1 MGSLVR
7 IGSFIGKELRE
18 VIRRPGVLLSAVVGP
33 FAVMLIFGLGYTGH
47 RAPFVTEIIIPEG
60 TNLPRDPEYYAD
72 LAPGRL
78 VVQDVGTDAEAAEEH
93 LRDGEIGRASCRE
106 RV

>member
-18 VIRRPGVLLSAVVGP
+18 VIRRPGVMLSAVVGP

-78 VVQDVGTDAEAAEEH
+78 VVEDVGTDAEAAEAPPARW
-93 LRDGEIGRASCRE
+93 RDRPRDHRAR
-106 RV
+106 